1 MGFLEVLYIIVPIAL
16 AYSAPLIIAAL
27 GGIFSERSGVVNIAL
42 EGLMV
47 MGAFTGVVTALT
59 LSKMGLGAASPW
71 LAMLIAIV
79 VGAVFSLFLAI
90 PAILFRADQTVLGV
104 AINLLAVGLAIFLVR
119 ALYKKG
125 QTDSIPNR
133 ISKENVP
140 FLSDI
145 PVLKMFFANVYYTSY
160 IAIILAFVAWYII
173 FKTPFGLRLRS
184 VGEHPMA
191 ADTMGINVTK
201 MRFIGV
207 MISGG
212 FGGLAGAVYATSISL
227 NFSVTT
233 ILGQGFLAIA
243 AMIFGKWNPLGAM
256 GAALFFGF
264 AQAISIIGQQLP
276 LLDQI
281 PQVYLLIAPYL
292 LTILA
297 LAGVV
302 GRADAPKAV
311 GVPYIK
317 GKR

>member
-47 MGAFTGVVTALT
+47 MGAFSGIVSALT

-71 LAMLIAIV
+71 IAMLIAIV

-104 AINLLAVGLAIFLVR
+104 AINMLAVGLAIFLVR
-119 ALYKKG
+119 AFYGKG

-160 IAIILAFVAWYII
+160 IAIALAFVAWYVI

-256 GAALFFGF
+256 GAAIFFGF
-264 AQAISIIGQQLP
+264 AQSLSVIGSYIP
-276 LLDQI
+276 LIKDVPSVVLQT
-281 PQVYLLIAPYL
+281 APYI
-292 LTILA
+292 LTIIVL
-297 LAGVV
+297 
-302 GRADAPKAV
+302 V
-311 GVPYIK
+311 GVIGKSEAPAADGETYIK
-317 GKR
+317 SK

>member
-1 MGFLEVLYIIVPIAL
+1 MGFLDVLYIIVPIAL

-47 MGAFTGVVTALT
+47 MGAFTGVVSALT
-59 LSKMGLGAASPW
+59 LSKMGFGAASPW
-71 LAMLIAIV
+71 IAMLIAIV
-79 VGAVFSLFLAI
+79 IGAIFALFLAV

-104 AINLLAVGLAIFLVR
+104 AINILAVGLAIFLVR
-119 ALYKKG
+119 AFYGKG

-160 IAIILAFVAWYII
+160 IAIILAVVAWFVV

-256 GAALFFGF
+256 AAALFFGF

-281 PQVYLLIAPYL
+281 PQVYLLIAPYV

>member
-71 LAMLIAIV
+71 LAMLVAIV

-104 AINLLAVGLAIFLVR
+104 AINLLSVGLAIFLVR
-119 ALYKKG
+119 AIYEKG

-160 IAIILAFVAWYII
+160 IAIVLAFVAWYII

>member
-104 AINLLAVGLAIFLVR
+104 AITLLAVGLAIFLVR
-119 ALYKKG
+119 ALYSKG

-160 IAIILAFVAWYII
+160 IAIVLAFVAWYII

>member
-1 MGFLEVLYIIVPIAL
+1 
-16 AYSAPLIIAAL
+16 
-27 GGIFSERSGVVNIAL
+27 
-42 EGLMV
+42 
-47 MGAFTGVVTALT
+47 
-59 LSKMGLGAASPW
+59 
-71 LAMLIAIV
+71 
-79 VGAVFSLFLAI
+79 
-90 PAILFRADQTVLGV
+90 
-104 AINLLAVGLAIFLVR
+104 
-119 ALYKKG
+119 
-125 QTDSIPNR
+125 
-133 ISKENVP
+133 
-140 FLSDI
+140 
-145 PVLKMFFANVYYTSY
+145 MFFANVYYTSY